1 MINMAL
7 LTNKGISGL
16 LRWSRKKHAGKG
28 GKSLS

>member
-7 LTNKGISGL
+7 LTNKCISGL
-16 LRWSRKKHAGKG
+16 LRRIRKNHAGKG